1 MKANE
6 LMIGDW
12 VFNTHN
18 RKPEQVQEIREQLVM
33 LDYNDL
39 YEYDELEPIPLTAD
53 TLEQCGFTT
62 KDEPG
67 HWTGYRSYSLYDEDK
82 KCLFMLRLYEK
93 NVRCEISLNSC
104 PYYIVFRYLHE
115 LQHPLRHLGV
125 EIKPKESLTNKSY
138 NNE

>member
-18 RKPEQVQEIREQLVM
+18 RKPEQVQEIRERMVM

-39 YEYDELEPIPLTAD
+39 YEYDEIEPIPLTEE

-62 KDEPG
+62 KHEPG
-67 HWTGYRSYSLYDEDK
+67 HWTGYRIYSLYDEDK

-93 NVRCEISLNSC
+93 DVRCEISLNSC

-115 LQHPLRHLGV
+115 LQHTLRHLGI
-125 EIKPKESLTNKSY
+125 EIKPGGSNSK
-138 NNE
+138 